1 MMNKMRYVITI
12 CFIFIIVIMQDAVF
26 AEGKDGKI
34 EILMINSDASVGKYN
49 AAGDEFKKSVP
60 YPVFEINL
68 SDSKDMAEYA
78 KMLLKQK
85 SYDLIYCIG
94 TQAYMVAHKHAIKTD
109 IIFSSTINWMR
120 LPVTRRTYGVSNE
133 LHTAAQIML
142 FRFIF
147 PKAKKLCILYSNKFN
162 RQWIKRCRIEA
173 EKIGIEIISQKIS
186 EDESLPADFREL
198 LTQVDGFWMI
208 SDPVL
213 ISGQDRLT
221 KILNLCDQEK
231 VPVFSYSDAFIQY
244 GTVLTVSVDIPT
256 IGRQAA
262 GMAEDLMSGEKI
274 KPKVQ
279 FPAGSHITL
288 NLRKVKEYG
297 LKYSEDAL
305 GFVNSIIE

>member
-1 MMNKMRYVITI
+1 MMNKMRHIITM
-12 CFIFIIVIMQDAVF
+12 CFIFIVIIPCAVF
-26 AEGKDGKI
+26 AEGKDGNI
-34 EILMINSDASVGKYN
+34 EILMINSDASVGKYT
-49 AAGDEFKKSVP
+49 AAGDAFKATVQHT
-60 YPVFEINL
+60 VFEINL

-78 KMLLKQK
+78 KMLLKHNT
-85 SYDLIYCIG
+85 YNLIYCIG
-94 TQAYMVAHKHAIKTD
+94 TKAYMVAHKHARKTD

-120 LPVTRRTYGVSNE
+120 LPVTRKTYGVSNE
-133 LHTAAQIML
+133 LHTAAQLML
-142 FRFIF
+142 FCFIF
-147 PKAKKLCILYSNKFN
+147 PEVKKLGILYSNRFN
-162 RQWIKRCRIEA
+162 RQWLKRCRVEG
-173 EKIGIEIISQKIS
+173 EKIGIEIIGRKIS
-186 EDESLPADFREL
+186 EGEYLTADFREL
-198 LTQVDGFWMI
+198 LSQVDGFWMI

-262 GMAEDLMSGEKI
+262 GMAEDLMSGKRI

-288 NLRKVKEYG
+288 NLRKVKAYG

-305 GFVNSIIE
+305 GFVNNLIE